1 MEQPID
7 RTWRLLP
14 SERLQWRG
22 GPTLGV
28 PRDLRWYLV
37 PGLFFALAVVTA
49 MFAGLLYLSGIP
61 AVRSTAFTAFYLLL
75 TGVSIRV
82 LPHLLQDPC
91 EYMVTD
97 RQVIWKRGSYRRTMD
112 RQAITYARIHWHRSV
127 PGVGHLELVRA
138 VPFGPLARRQRLWLH
153 DVQGPD
159 VLFARIR
166 AALPNEFAGYGD
178 VALTDRLD
186 QGERVLWGASP
197 SGFRLGSGDLLTAL
211 VGVVVLGV
219 GALYAHRTGQ
229 VLIELEH
236 LGLPVRSL
244 TWVLLFLAI
253 AISGSII
260 VGAGAAL
267 LWHGLWGARAGGS
280 STEYVLT
287 NERLIIRRGRTE
299 LSLDRRRIVDIAEL
313 PSSRGLTNLHLILDA
328 PDARALED
336 SGALGILSPPRAT
349 VPPVLYEVQE
359 PELLRELLLSR
370 RDRKSGPLDNAA

>member
-1 MEQPID
+1 M
-7 RTWRLLP
+7 
-14 SERLQWRG
+14 QWRG
-22 GPTLGV
+22 GPTLGT
-28 PRDLRWYLV
+28 PRDLRWYVV

-49 MFAGLLYLSGIP
+49 MFAGLLHLSEIP
-61 AVRSTAFTAFYLLL
+61 AVRSTAFTAFYLML

-82 LPHLLQDPC
+82 LPHLLLDPC
-91 EYMVTD
+91 EYMLTD
-97 RQVIWKRGSYRRTMD
+97 RQIIWKRGSYRRTMD
-112 RQAITYARIHWHRSV
+112 RHAITYARIHWHRSM

-159 VLFARIR
+159 VLFSLIR
-166 AALPNEFAGYGD
+166 AVVPNEFAGYGD

-186 QGERVLWGASP
+186 RGERVLWGASP

-244 TWVLLFLAI
+244 TWALLFLAI

-359 PELLRELLLSR
+359 PELLRELLLSL